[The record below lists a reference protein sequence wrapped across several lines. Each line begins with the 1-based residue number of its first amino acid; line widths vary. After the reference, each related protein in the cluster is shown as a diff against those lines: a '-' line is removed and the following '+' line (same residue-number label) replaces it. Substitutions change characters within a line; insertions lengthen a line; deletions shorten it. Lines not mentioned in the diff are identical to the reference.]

1 MRDELIIVGLGGS
14 MAKVSRSRAALV
26 AALEGAAGAGAR
38 TELLDIRELDLPM
51 YNPDEDRPTEAAAR
65 LLESCR
71 AADGMVWSSPMYQG
85 SISGAL
91 KNALD
96 WLHLLRDG
104 EPPFL
109 ADKVIGLIS
118 AAGGMQGLQAINTM
132 EFAVRALRGWAVP
145 YVVPVAGAARVFDA
159 DGQVLEQ
166 TVAMQLKTLG
176 EETVRVAEKFAS
188 DHSLHH
194 EDECAKAAERVAT
207 ATGTTI
213 GEG

>member
-1 MRDELIIVGLGGS
+1 MIVGLGGS
-14 MAKVSRSRAALV
+14 MAKISRSRAALV

-38 TELLDIRELDLPM
+38 TELLDIRELDLPI

-65 LLESCR
+65 LLESCH

-96 WLHLLRDG
+96 WLHLLRDR

-118 AAGGMQGLQAINTM
+118 AAGGTQGLQAINTM
-132 EFAVRALRGWAVP
+132 EFATRALRGWAVP
-145 YVVPVAGAARVFDA
+145 YVVPVASAASVFDA
-159 DGQVLEQ
+159 EGRIQDQAVGLQLERLGQEV
-166 TVAMQLKTLG
+166 
-176 EETVRVAEKFAS
+176 VRVAERFATHES
-188 DHSLHH
+188 PDHQA
-194 EDECAKAAERVAT
+194 ECDHAAARVA
-207 ATGTTI
+207 AAV
-213 GEG
+213 